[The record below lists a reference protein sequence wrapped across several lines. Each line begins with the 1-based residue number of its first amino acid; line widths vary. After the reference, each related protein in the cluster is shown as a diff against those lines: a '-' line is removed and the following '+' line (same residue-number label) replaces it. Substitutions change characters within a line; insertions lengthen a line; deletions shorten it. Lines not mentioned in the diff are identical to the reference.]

1 MLTICLF
8 FLVFIISKNYRQ
20 KSMLIKY
27 YTNKEKIKSS
37 KNFATMVEVQK
48 RILKLKCYFINF
60 NQLDQKIL
68 LTHTLE
74 INNFLRTALRLYHYC

>member
-8 FLVFIISKNYRQ
+8 FLVFIISKNYGQ

-37 KNFATMVEVQK
+37 KNFAIMVEVQK

-60 NQLDQKIL
+60 NQLDQENFADP
-68 LTHTLE
+68 HT
-74 INNFLRTALRLYHYC
+74 

>member
-8 FLVFIISKNYRQ
+8 FLVFIISKNYGQ

-37 KNFATMVEVQK
+37 KNFATMVEAQK

-60 NQLDQKIL
+60 NQLDQENFADP
-68 LTHTLE
+68 HT
-74 INNFLRTALRLYHYC
+74 

>member
-1 MLTICLF
+1 
-8 FLVFIISKNYRQ
+8 
-20 KSMLIKY
+20 MLIKY

-60 NQLDQKIL
+60 NQLDQENFADP
-68 LTHTLE
+68 HT
-74 INNFLRTALRLYHYC
+74 